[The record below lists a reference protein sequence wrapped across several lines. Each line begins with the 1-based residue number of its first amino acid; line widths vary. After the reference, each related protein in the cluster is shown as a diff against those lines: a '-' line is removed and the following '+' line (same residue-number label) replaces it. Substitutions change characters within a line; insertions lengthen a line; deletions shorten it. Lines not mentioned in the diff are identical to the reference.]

1 MLQIPINWWAVVVAA
16 VVKFLLGALWYSP
29 LLFLRSWQRE
39 AGVDDNAMRTRL
51 PLAVPADALGS
62 LIMAVV
68 LVHAVRYA
76 GVRGWGQGAALGFFA
91 WLGFIA
97 VTQVPATIYEG
108 RSWRFFAINAG
119 YLLVAL
125 LLMGA
130 ILAAWPAS
138 GGVGGALGHDLL
150 AAPACA
156 RRGLHASLRR
166 ASGRPCSA

>member
-1 MLQIPINWWAVVVAA
+1 MLEIPINWWAVVVAA
-16 VVKFLLGALWYSP
+16 VVKFVLGALWYSP
-29 LLFLRSWQRE
+29 PLFLRPWQHL
-39 AGVDDNAMRTRL
+39 AGVDDAAMRMRM
-51 PLAVPADALGS
+51 PLALPTDALGS

-138 GGVGGALGHDLL
+138 GGLVGALGHDLL
-150 AAPACA
+150 AAAA
-156 RRGLHASLRR
+156 
-166 ASGRPCSA
+166 